1 MKRIARLALVLAVG
15 MWLAVPLTAGIV
27 KVRVDGVIDP
37 ITAEFIRGAVETAES
52 EQAEFLLIELSTP
65 GGLGVSMQEIV
76 QEILTS
82 EVPVVCYVTPQG
94 THAASAGF
102 FILLAADVAVMAP
115 GTNTGAATPIF
126 PFGIDN
132 EVLLKKVKNDA
143 LASLRSIVE
152 RRSRNYELAAKAVEE
167 AASFTEQEALDGNL
181 IDLIAEDQ
189 DDLLN
194 QLEGREVSRFN
205 GQVERLRAQGQSI
218 TQVQKS
224 YRQQLLSTVANPN
237 VALVLVVIG
246 ILGLYFEITSPG
258 LIFPGVL
265 GAISLLLGL
274 MGFSF
279 LPVNII
285 GVALILLA
293 IGLLVAEVKVQGFGV
308 LGIGGAISMFLGLLL
323 LIDSPFPALRIDMG
337 LAAGVVIG
345 FSLIFIFLVRLAFKA
360 FREPSA
366 MGDESLAGMA
376 GEARSEITARGGKVF
391 VNGEWWDA
399 VSTEPIPKGSRVRV
413 VGSERQKLVVEYE
426 GEA

>member
-1 MKRIARLALVLAVG
+1 MKRLRRSGLGFALLMLLASPLA
-15 MWLAVPLTAGIV
+15 AGIV

-37 ITAEFIRGAVETAES
+37 ITAEFIRGAVEQAES

-76 QEILTS
+76 QEILNS
-82 EVPVVCYVTPQG
+82 EVPVVCYVTPRG

-126 PFGIDN
+126 PFGLDN

-152 RRSRNYELAAKAVEE
+152 RRNRNYELAAKAVEE

-181 IDLIAEDQ
+181 IDLIAEDEE
-189 DDLLN
+189 DLLN

-205 GQVERLRAQGQSI
+205 GQVERLRASGQSI
-218 TQVQKS
+218 TQVQKT

-237 VALVLVVIG
+237 VALVLAVIG
-246 ILGLYFEITSPG
+246 VLGLYFELTNPG
-258 LIFPGVL
+258 LIVPGVL

-274 MGFSF
+274 MGFSL
-279 LPVNII
+279 LPVNLI

-293 IGLLVAEVKVQGFGV
+293 IGLFIAEVKVQGFGV
-308 LGIGGAISMFLGLLL
+308 LGIGGAIAMFLGLLL
-323 LIDSPFPALRIDMG
+323 LIDSPFPALRINMW

-345 FSLIFIFLVRLAFKA
+345 FAAIFIFLFRLALKA
-360 FREPSA
+360 FQSPSA
-366 MGDESLAGMA
+366 MGDESLVGME
-376 GEARSEITARGGKVF
+376 GQARSEITARGGKVF

-399 VSTEPIPKGSRVRV
+399 SSSEPIPAGSRVRV
-413 VGSERQKLVVEYE
+413 VGSKHQTLLVEYE

>member
-1 MKRIARLALVLAVG
+1 MLLASPLA
-15 MWLAVPLTAGIV
+15 AGIV

-37 ITAEFIRGAVETAES
+37 ITAEFIRGAVEQAES

-76 QEILTS
+76 QEILNS
-82 EVPVVCYVTPQG
+82 EVPVVCYVTPRG

-126 PFGIDN
+126 PFGLDN

-152 RRSRNYELAAKAVEE
+152 RRNRNYELAAKAVEE

-181 IDLIAEDQ
+181 IDLIAEDEE
-189 DDLLN
+189 DLLN

-205 GQVERLRAQGQSI
+205 GQVERLRASGQSI
-218 TQVQKS
+218 TQVQKT

-237 VALVLVVIG
+237 VALVLAVIG
-246 ILGLYFEITSPG
+246 VLGLYFELTNPG
-258 LIFPGVL
+258 LIVPGVL

-274 MGFSF
+274 MGFSL
-279 LPVNII
+279 LPVNLI

-293 IGLLVAEVKVQGFGV
+293 IGLFIAEVKVQGFGV
-308 LGIGGAISMFLGLLL
+308 LGIGGAIAMFLGLLL
-323 LIDSPFPALRIDMG
+323 LIDSPFPALRINMW

-345 FSLIFIFLVRLAFKA
+345 FAAIFIFLFRLALKA
-360 FREPSA
+360 FQSPSA
-366 MGDESLAGMA
+366 MGDESLVGME
-376 GEARSEITARGGKVF
+376 GQARSEITARGGKVF

-399 VSTEPIPKGSRVRV
+399 SSSEPIPAGSRVRV
-413 VGSERQKLVVEYE
+413 VGSKHQTLLVEYE